1 MDLFPVFEKTF
12 EIFFYSIPYP
22 AYVSRYKYCKKVT
35 FQNKYF
41 NSKNGM
47 TFIYAKCFKMYYI
60 FSLIKRYCKG
70 LLPTQ
75 KIEQMLIVAIVRNL
89 VKEKS

>member
-1 MDLFPVFEKTF
+1 MVLFPVFKK
-12 EIFFYSIPYP
+12 YSITYP

-41 NSKNGM
+41 NSENGM
-47 TFIYAKCFKMYYI
+47 TFIYAKCFKN
-60 FSLIKRYCKG
+60 FSLIKRFCKG
-70 LLPTQ
+70 PATYA